1 MYNYY
6 VWNLEKKLEGTKLSW
21 LKLLLKRKITVTLMV
36 ILIFL
41 IGTYAS
47 TKMDRELLPSVS
59 FDGAAIYVSA
69 GDMSAVDVEREISI
83 PLEQMLLNLNDV
95 KTIDS
100 STTVGSSTI
109 MVIADDGRG
118 EDVYKEI
125 ETLVNGVEHRLNGV
139 DHLHTF
145 QFSTDQPYE
154 FYMDITNGSF
164 EDMSTFAL
172 DVVKPRL
179 EALPEVREVDLQGLE
194 ETRVVIEFDVN
205 KVQEIGVSIEQ
216 ILPVII
222 QANTESTLGKLAY
235 EEGNPTVRLQSEI
248 VVLNDL
254 KQLEIPTMNGIVE
267 LQEIAS
273 IFKEQNQNSTGGWK
287 NGTSEFILV
296 AIGRVK
302 GVTQVEMAE
311 TVRAEIEAIKAEGL
325 VQGFEF
331 EELVA
336 QADYVTE
343 AIDGVSTNV
352 LYGGLFALIILM
364 LFLRN
369 VRATVIIALSIP
381 LSILLTFTAMWFFG
395 YSFNML
401 TLIGLGLGIGM
412 MVDSSIV
419 ILESIYRRKELGEA
433 NLDAVLNG
441 VKEVASP
448 VIASMLTTV
457 VVFLPVGILGG
468 EIGKF
473 VLILSMIIVITL
485 VSSLIVAF
493 TLIPALSENFLKLS
507 KKSRSQKEGK
517 VSRLYGK
524 VINWISKKKWCRYV
538 TITMFIIMFISSTF
552 LTTKIPTTVMPDVF
566 NRYAELIVQLES
578 GLTPSEREEIAL
590 KINERLETVPD
601 VRDQMVMDSVDM
613 LFVLINMT
621 TGDEI
626 TLEQDKVNDQIMR
639 ELRQLEDEYPILGVG
654 PTTSIGVSLPIVID
668 IKGPDHQQLN
678 DIAKDVM
685 VKLDQIEGIVGIT
698 SNAEKTAIEQVVSY
712 REDRMEEDGLTKLQ
726 VLSQLQ
732 LWSTQIPIG
741 HMNLDDVST
750 PLMIKTD
757 INFDNKQELL
767 HYEIV
772 TPLGLKP
779 LSNYIEL
786 VEHKVPV
793 EISRKDGTRVVKVL
807 ADFEGTDIG
816 TINREVDKVLSEY
829 DVPAGYIVQTAGSL
843 QEQQE
848 IFQDLLIILF
858 ISIFLVYVVMAVQ
871 FNSFI
876 HPIIVMTIIPLTA
889 TGAFLGLF
897 LTNSELS
904 ALSGMGL
911 VFLVGIVL
919 NNAIL
924 LIDRTNQLREEGLTA
939 SEALVEAGKNRLRP
953 IFMTTLTT
961 AAGMF
966 PLAIASGTSSN
977 YQAPLAIVVIS
988 GLLFATFITL
998 VLIPS
1003 VYLTFEDVK
1012 RGLRKLVRQ
1021 KPQKQTVTT
1030 TTNIEN

>member
-1 MYNYY
+1 MSVGVYNYY
-6 VWNLEKKLEGTKLSW
+6 VWYFEEMRRGKNELVKP
-21 LKLLLKRKITVTLMV
+21 TVKEENFGNTNGHFN
-36 ILIFL
+36 ISYW
-41 IGTYAS
+41 TYAT
-47 TKMDRELLPSVS
+47 TKMDRELLPAVS

-83 PLEQMLLNLNDV
+83 PLEQMLLNLNNI

-100 STTVGSSTI
+100 STTIGSSAITI
-109 MVIADDGRG
+109 IADDGKG
-118 EDVYKEI
+118 EEVYKEI
-125 ETLVNGVEHRLNGV
+125 EALVNGVEHRLNGV
-139 DHLHTF
+139 KHIHTV
-145 QFSTDQPYE
+145 QFSTDQQYE
-154 FYMDITNGSF
+154 FYLDITNGPLD
-164 EDMSTFAL
+164 EMSVFAL
-172 DVVKPRL
+172 EVVKPRL
-179 EALPEVREVDLQGLE
+179 EALQEVREVDLQGLE
-194 ETRVVIEFDVN
+194 ETKVIIEFDV
-205 KVQEIGVSIEQ
+205 KKLQEVGASIDQ
-216 ILPVII
+216 ILPII
-222 QANTESTLGKLAY
+222 TQANMESSLGKLSY
-235 EEGNPTVRLQSEI
+235 EEGHPTVRLQSEI
-248 VVLNDL
+248 NSLTDL
-254 KQLEIPTMNGIVE
+254 KQIEVPTQVGIVE
-267 LQEIAS
+267 LQDIAS
-273 IFKEQNQNSTGGWK
+273 VRKEQSQSTTGGWK

-311 TVRAEIEAIKAEGL
+311 SVRAEIEAIKAEGL

-369 VRATVIIALSIP
+369 VRATTIIALSIP
-381 LSILLTFTAMWFFG
+381 LSILLAFTAMWFFN

-448 VIASMLTTV
+448 VIASMLTTI

-468 EIGKF
+468 QIGKF
-473 VLILSMIIVITL
+473 VLILSMVIVITL

-493 TLIPALSENFLKLS
+493 TLIPALSENFLKLNKKAHSRKES
-507 KKSRSQKEGK
+507 KVCK
-517 VSRLYGK
+517 VYGK
-524 VINWISKKKWCRYV
+524 VITWVSKKKWRRYV

-552 LTTKIPTTVMPDVF
+552 LTTKIPMTVMPDVF

-578 GLTPSEREEIAL
+578 GLTPEEREEIAL
-590 KINERLETVPD
+590 KINEKLEAVPD
-601 VRDQMVMDSVDM
+601 VRDQMIMDSVDM

-626 TLEQDKVNDQIMR
+626 TLEQNVVNDHIMR
-639 ELRQLEDEYPILGVG
+639 ELRELEDDFPILGVG
-654 PTTSIGVSLPIVID
+654 PTTSIGVSMPIVID
-668 IKGPDHQQLN
+668 ILGEDHQQLN
-678 DIAKDVM
+678 GIALDVM
-685 VKLDQIEGIVGIT
+685 EKLDQIEGIVGIT
-698 SNAEKTAIEQVVSY
+698 SNTEKIAIEEVITF
-712 REDRMEEDGLTKLQ
+712 REDKLAEDGLTKLQ

-732 LWSTQIPIG
+732 LWSMQLPLGQI
-741 HMNLDDVST
+741 NLDHMSA
-750 PLMIKTD
+750 PLLVKAD
-757 INFDNKQELL
+757 INFETKQQLL
-767 HYEIV
+767 QYEIL
-772 TPLGLKP
+772 TPFGLKT
-779 LSNYIEL
+779 LDHYIEL
-786 VEHKVPV
+786 EKQEVPV
-793 EISRKDGTRVVKVL
+793 EISRKDGTRVVKVM
-807 ADFEGTDIG
+807 ADIEGIDIG
-816 TINREVDKVLSEY
+816 TMNREIDKLLSDYET
-829 DVPAGYIVQTAGSL
+829 PAGYTVQTAGSL

-848 IFQDLLIILF
+848 VFQDLLMILF

-924 LIDRTNQLREEGLTA
+924 LIDRTNQLREEGFTA

-966 PLAIASGTSSN
+966 PLAVG
-977 YQAPLAIVVIS
+977 YV
-988 GLLFATFITL
+988 
-998 VLIPS
+998 
-1003 VYLTFEDVK
+1003 E
-1012 RGLRKLVRQ
+1012 
-1021 KPQKQTVTT
+1021 
-1030 TTNIEN
+1030 